1 MELGRPR
8 QPQHWR
14 KPKMQ
19 HSNER
24 LKQSQTRSVNAWKP
38 LHKPAL
44 RVSLVTND
52 GVLLWLALQ
61 RTERRKHNERN
72 LVRRRNVNRRRG

>member
-8 QPQHWR
+8 QPQHWQ

-19 HSNER
+19 RSNER
-24 LKQSQTRSVNAWKP
+24 LKQSQKQSANAWKP

-72 LVRRRNVNRRRG
+72 LVPKRNDNRRRG